1 MASIV
6 CKNDAC
12 QAFCTELLLHLA
24 WAHSAEH
31 THTYDSDSRRTI
43 TKCIFCH
50 HSLQHNVTYPITYIL
65 KKQEEKKQCYFI
77 SWFFSCFLIVFSS
90 FLHCSFP
97 FFLLPSFRRSWPFI
111 SPSFSPF
118 LFQVLDSHISLF
130 LPANSISYMD
140 CSVCCKFLMQFNP
153 FVDQF
158 FGRAFLLSLFC
169 LSFLME
175 ISPSEM
181 HSLFSSF
188 LLSIIHCF
196 VLSCCR

>member
-1 MASIV
+1 MPNPAYNHKMYFLPPLTATQ
-6 CKNDAC
+6 C
-12 QAFCTELLLHLA
+12 HLS
-24 WAHSAEH
+24 HHVHFEKTRRKKTMLFH
-31 THTYDSDSRRTI
+31 FMIFFLFFDSFFFVST
-43 TKCIFCH
+43 
-50 HSLQHNVTYPITYIL
+50 L
-65 KKQEEKKQCYFI
+65 
-77 SWFFSCFLIVFSS
+77 FFSFLPSS
-90 FLHCSFP
+90 FIPP
-97 FFLLPSFRRSWPFI
+97 FLTFQSFI

-118 LFQVLDSHISLF
+118 FFQVLDSHISLF

-181 HSLFSSF
+181 HSLFCSF

>member
-1 MASIV
+1 MYFLPPLTATQ
-6 CKNDAC
+6 C
-12 QAFCTELLLHLA
+12 HL
-24 WAHSAEH
+24 SG
-31 THTYDSDSRRTI
+31 
-43 TKCIFCH
+43 
-50 HSLQHNVTYPITYIL
+50 YPITYIL
-65 KKQEEKKQCYFI
+65 KKEEEKKRCYFI

-118 LFQVLDSHISLF
+118 FFQVLDSHISLF

-181 HSLFSSF
+181 HSLFCSF